1 MNSVKIILLFLSLIF
16 ITNLN
21 AQKSFSLEDKIP
33 IDSKVTIGKLE
44 NGLTY
49 YLRYNKKPEKRVF
62 LRLVLNAG
70 SILEEENQKGLAHFV
85 EHMAFNGTKNF
96 AKNEIINYLESIGMR
111 FGADVNAYT
120 SFDETVYMI
129 EVPTD
134 SLEMVVKGIQILKE
148 WASNVSFDSTEI
160 EKERGVIIEEWRL
173 GRGANARIFDK
184 QAPVL
189 FRNSKYAERLPIG
202 EIEIIENFDH
212 ETLKKFYKDWY
223 RPDLMAVV
231 AVGDIDQDWL
241 EEKIKGVFSEI
252 LKSKEEK
259 ERIIYPLP
267 DTDEVLFSINSD
279 VELPQTSIS
288 LYYKF
293 PVSKIETVNGYREE
307 LIENLYNGMLN
318 SRLAEL
324 TQSAEPPFLY
334 AYSGKGNFI
343 RSKNFY
349 VLGAIPK
356 EDSILVAL
364 KSLLTEAERVRQT
377 GFTQAE
383 LKRQKSEMLRGMEKR
398 FNERANTNSNVFM
411 NQYTRHFLA
420 ANSIAGIEY
429 ENELAKSI
437 VPDISIQEVNEIVG
451 SLISDKNY
459 VVLVSAPEK
468 ENLKLPGEEAL
479 RQTINE
485 VKKNQLSAYKEELQ
499 DAPLVESKL
508 AMVKIVDENK
518 IIEELEITELDLANG
533 VKVILKP
540 TDFKKDEILFR
551 AFSDGGS
558 SLVDDKDYIPAAT
571 AVSVVTQ
578 SGIGKMSL
586 VELQKMLKGKIVNV
600 SPYIAE
606 LAEGLTG
613 SASPK
618 DMETMFQLIYLNFIS
633 PRLDSISYLSYK
645 TKLENYLKNRDK
657 DPQSAFQDTITS
669 VISQYHP
676 RRMPWTMET
685 LNKLNADKS
694 FQIYKDR
701 FADASDFTF
710 IFVGNFDVD
719 SIKPFIQTY
728 LGNLPSINRNESWK
742 DLKIVPP
749 AGIIRREV
757 LKGIE
762 NKSLVN
768 LFFSGDFEWSP
779 WEVHKFSAMIEAMKI
794 KLREIIREEMSGTYG
809 VSVNQML
816 QKNPIEKYMA
826 SISFGCDPSRVDE
839 LVKSIFDQ
847 IDSLKTF
854 PIDESYLIKVKE
866 TQRREW
872 EVNLKENN
880 FWVNRLWTFYL
891 YDYDLEDFYQYA
903 ERIDRLNPEI
913 IQESVNKYFNK
924 ENYIEVVLKPE
935 QKN

>member
-1 MNSVKIILLFLSLIF
+1 
-16 ITNLN
+16 
-21 AQKSFSLEDKIP
+21 
-33 IDSKVTIGKLE
+33 
-44 NGLTY
+44 
-49 YLRYNKKPEKRVF
+49 
-62 LRLVLNAG
+62 
-70 SILEEENQKGLAHFV
+70 
-85 EHMAFNGTKNF
+85 
-96 AKNEIINYLESIGMR
+96 
-111 FGADVNAYT
+111 
-120 SFDETVYMI
+120 
-129 EVPTD
+129 
-134 SLEMVVKGIQILKE
+134 
-148 WASNVSFDSTEI
+148 
-160 EKERGVIIEEWRL
+160 
-173 GRGANARIFDK
+173 
-184 QAPVL
+184 
-189 FRNSKYAERLPIG
+189 
-202 EIEIIENFDH
+202 
-212 ETLKKFYKDWY
+212 
-223 RPDLMAVV
+223 
-231 AVGDIDQDWL
+231 
-241 EEKIKGVFSEI
+241 
-252 LKSKEEK
+252 
-259 ERIIYPLP
+259 
-267 DTDEVLFSINSD
+267 
-279 VELPQTSIS
+279 
-288 LYYKF
+288 
-293 PVSKIETVNGYREE
+293 
-307 LIENLYNGMLN
+307 
-318 SRLAEL
+318 
-324 TQSAEPPFLY
+324 
-334 AYSGKGNFI
+334 
-343 RSKNFY
+343 
-349 VLGAIPK
+349 
-356 EDSILVAL
+356 
-364 KSLLTEAERVRQT
+364 
-377 GFTQAE
+377 
-383 LKRQKSEMLRGMEKR
+383 
-398 FNERANTNSNVFM
+398 
-411 NQYTRHFLA
+411 
-420 ANSIAGIEY
+420 
-429 ENELAKSI
+429 
-437 VPDISIQEVNEIVG
+437 
-451 SLISDKNY
+451 
-459 VVLVSAPEK
+459 
-468 ENLKLPGEEAL
+468 
-479 RQTINE
+479 
-485 VKKNQLSAYKEELQ
+485 
-499 DAPLVESKL
+499 
-508 AMVKIVDENK
+508 
-518 IIEELEITELDLANG
+518 
-533 VKVILKP
+533 
-540 TDFKKDEILFR
+540 LFR